1 MFWVKTCNLY
11 LITYYFGTLND
22 HFSSVSRS
30 VVSYSSQPHGPQHA
44 RPPCPSP
51 TPGVYS
57 NSSPFV
63 GDEIQPFPLLSS
75 PSPPAFN
82 LSQHQGLFR
91 WVSSLHH
98 VAKVLEFQL
107 QHWSFQL
114 ICLGCCN
121 KVSHSWWLEQQ
132 KVIFSSVLETTNLGT
147 RYPQNSFPLSSGRE
161 GPIPGLS
168 STYWWLASLCVSS
181 RNLPSMFCLCVHIFS
196 YRDISHIWFH
206 SILVASF

>member
-1 MFWVKTCNLY
+1 MFWVKTYNLY
-11 LITYYFGTLND
+11 LITYYFGTLDD
-22 HFSSVSRS
+22 HFSSVNRS
-30 VVSYSSQPHGPQHA
+30 VVSYSSQPHGPQHS

-63 GDEIQPFPLLSS
+63 ADEIQPFPPVSS

-82 LSQHQGLFR
+82 LSQHQGLFTS
-91 WVSSLHH
+91 VSSLHH

-107 QHWSFQL
+107 QHYSFQL

-147 RYPQNSFPLSSGRE
+147 RYPQNSFPLSSVRE
-161 GPIPGLS
+161 GPIPSLQLIDGCLLS
-168 STYWWLASLCVSS
+168 VSLHGISPLCFVSVSTFSLIGTSV
-181 RNLPSMFCLCVHIFS
+181 IFDFTLS
-196 YRDISHIWFH
+196 
-206 SILVASF
+206 